1 MMFSTVSAPSAMG
14 SILVRLGLSTW
25 HSCRTDTNLEFVRSA
40 FYLGISVLEIRSMA
54 EDPAQ
59 SVDRKQIIAV
69 ARNLGINER
78 DQVIL
83 DPYVYP

>member
-1 MMFSTVSAPSAMG
+1 M
-14 SILVRLGLSTW
+14 IVRLGLSTW

-40 FYLGISVLEIRSMA
+40 FYLGLSVLEIRSMV

-59 SVDRKQIIAV
+59 SVDREQIIAV
-69 ARNLGINER
+69 ARNLGINEN

-83 DPYVYP
+83 DPDVYP